1 MEEITKQKIDKML
14 DECVHFSQRQTDLL
28 NACLGY
34 LRELISNDEE
44 LKRVLTH
51 SIGMTDEE
59 ILEYE
64 FELDEKDYDYD
75 TKFNGVKVTFYIKDL
90 SLDYP
95 ELSKFNR
102 KQGTINSLEV
112 GDGKTIEN
120 SYWNVIMDDGTE
132 LNGISGYHLA
142 N

>member
-1 MEEITKQKIDKML
+1 MDEITKQKINKLL
-14 DECVHFSQRQTDLL
+14 DECAQLSKRQTDLL
-28 NACLGY
+28 NACFGY

-44 LKRVLTH
+44 LKRVLTR

-59 ILEYE
+59 ILEYG
-64 FELDEKDYDYD
+64 FELDEQDYDYD
-75 TKFNGVKVTFYIKDL
+75 TKFTGVKFTFYIKDL

-95 ELSKFNR
+95 ELAKFDR